1 MHIFD
6 RIDPWLLERR
16 NAQLWNLAIS
26 VIVILSTGFALLLYP
41 SAFQREVSLSGRE
54 MQRVFFSF
62 CVISVLT
69 VSYLVDRQVA
79 IRQLRRRLREEETR
93 NGRLLLQTS
102 MELLD
107 NLPNFEHF
115 QDRLAME
122 FRRSTIGLQPLS
134 LIVVSLTPHI
144 FANSSELST
153 VYGDA
158 VKSIIQ
164 RMRAEDSLYRIR
176 TGVFGVILPA
186 ASTADA
192 NRVSGRLA
200 ESIEL
205 ASGPGQRFSFE
216 LKVINYPEQASSA
229 HELESLAKNAFPR
242 EAALAKAA

>member
-6 RIDPWLLERR
+6 RLDPLLLERR

-26 VIVILSTGFALLLYP
+26 VIVTLATGFALLLFP
-41 SAFQREVSLSGRE
+41 SAFQREVAFSGRE
-54 MQRVFFSF
+54 MRGIFFSF
-62 CVISVLT
+62 CLLSVLI

-93 NGRLLLQTS
+93 NGRLLLQSS

-134 LIVVSLTPHI
+134 LIVVSLTPHV
-144 FANSSELST
+144 FANSDELSS

-164 RMRAEDSLYRIR
+164 RMRSEDSLYRIR
-176 TGVFGVILPA
+176 AGVFGVILPA

-192 NRVSGRLA
+192 NRVSDRLA
-200 ESIEL
+200 ESVEQG
-205 ASGPGQRFSFE
+205 SRPGHRFSFE
-216 LKVINYPEQASSA
+216 LKTLNYPDQASSA
-229 HELESLAKNAFPR
+229 HELESLAKNAFPAEVAR
-242 EAALAKAA
+242 